1 MSCRVHSPLK
11 LHHASASLT
20 SSSRALPFSDKLL
33 EKEIA
38 LQEELFRALLDEL
51 MTGRL
56 STLPL
61 VE

>member
-1 MSCRVHSPLK
+1 VITEI
-11 LHHASASLT
+11 LHGCDSKIT
-20 SSSRALPFSDKLL
+20 TL

-38 LQEELFRALLDEL
+38 LQEELSRALLDEL